1 MIEQAAI
8 PDQRKLLLQQLTE
21 FLPAASIIT
30 DDESLKPFECDA
42 LTLYHE
48 LHLLVVLP
56 ETVEQVQRIMKLC
69 HKLAIPVVARGSGT
83 GLCAGAMPH
92 PEGIV
97 LSLSKFSEILEID
110 PLART
115 ATVQPGVTNPP
126 LCPKKGFYNLTRR
139 SSKRHQPPPIF
150 IIPSSSC
157 GRATTRNARG
167 VMYWV
172 LTMIQSRVLF
182 TTKYHCHLQTF

>member
-1 MIEQAAI
+1 MM
-8 PDQRKLLLQQLTE
+8 
-21 FLPAASIIT
+21 
-30 DDESLKPFECDA
+30 
-42 LTLYHE
+42 
-48 LHLLVVLP
+48 LLVVLP

-115 ATVQPGVTNPP
+115 ATVQPGVTN
-126 LCPKKGFYNLTRR
+126 LSISDAAASYGLFYG
-139 SSKRHQPPPIF
+139 PD
-150 IIPSSSC
+150 PSSQIACSID
-157 GRATTRNARG
+157 RKS
-167 VMYWV
+167 VV
-172 LTMIQSRVLF
+172 
-182 TTKYHCHLQTF
+182 